1 MVLKELLTYLKY
13 GLNNLKTSNMTQNRI
28 QINGVWYVRED
39 QAQEPIKLDP
49 IDFEGVV
56 VENED
61 FCFEATKHTNGN
73 YNDIDIEFTDKRIKP
88 WKVDHWDN
96 NNWMRGILENN
107 PDSLNDMVDIGSEGI
122 RYFQAFLQHLK
133 NKKWL

>member
-1 MVLKELLTYLKY
+1 
-13 GLNNLKTSNMTQNRI
+13 MTQNRI

-49 IDFEGVV
+49 IEFNGIV

-61 FCFEATKHTNGN
+61 FCFEATKHTNGD
-73 YNDIDIEFTDKRIKP
+73 YDDIDIEFTDKRIKP

-96 NNWMRGILENN
+96 DDWMRGILQNN
-107 PDSLNDMVDIGSEGI
+107 PESLNDMVDIGSEGI